1 MKCPYCHKPLG
12 PSDVICPSCGQ
23 PLPEHIDSLADR
35 PQSFWDR
42 RLVRVILFVLGA
54 LVAIFVVGFAIYKL
68 TFWMEDYQIERLY
81 TRGERTP
88 VVSEITLDDGR
99 SAHSISFFAND
110 GDQIYIPELQRS
122 AIVAGHVARVEIADS
137 DWFEGVDIENVESAE
152 VGLSPVLIEENGAR
166 TQLPTIELNIAP
178 PESPIEVI
186 SPAED
191 NLTVFTSVYPLEVE
205 VVPGSTVL
213 VNGEDVTDVVDR
225 NGLLSANVNIYPI
238 GDNVISIL
246 VRTPNHLETRRDVI
260 IYRAQLEIEIELDT
274 SVQNETESRQ
284 MLISGT
290 CEPGAYIEVDTPYV
304 EESLYVNMQTGDF
317 EFLTNLEY
325 IGENTVRF
333 RAVMEGR
340 ADAEIH
346 FNVNYTPT
354 LANYSAAA
362 WPIQENYDQLVR
374 LYAQWQ
380 DRVFLCNGEIIEII
394 EEDGVERLVMDISGN
409 GEDLVVLVNESSFG
423 TPVIGQSYS
432 VYAHVPAREEAR
444 YMYNA
449 TYYPQLITLYM
460 DVAA

>member
-54 LVAIFVVGFAIYKL
+54 LVAIFVIGFAIYKL

-178 PESPIEVI
+178 PESPIEVC
-186 SPAED
+186 
-191 NLTVFTSVYPLEVE
+191 LLYTSV
-205 VVPGSTVL
+205 
-213 VNGEDVTDVVDR
+213 R
-225 NGLLSANVNIYPI
+225 
-238 GDNVISIL
+238 
-246 VRTPNHLETRRDVI
+246 
-260 IYRAQLEIEIELDT
+260 
-274 SVQNETESRQ
+274 
-284 MLISGT
+284 ML
-290 CEPGAYIEVDTPYV
+290 
-304 EESLYVNMQTGDF
+304 
-317 EFLTNLEY
+317 
-325 IGENTVRF
+325 
-333 RAVMEGR
+333 
-340 ADAEIH
+340 
-346 FNVNYTPT
+346 
-354 LANYSAAA
+354 
-362 WPIQENYDQLVR
+362 
-374 LYAQWQ
+374 
-380 DRVFLCNGEIIEII
+380 
-394 EEDGVERLVMDISGN
+394 
-409 GEDLVVLVNESSFG
+409 
-423 TPVIGQSYS
+423 
-432 VYAHVPAREEAR
+432 PARSSRAMSR
-444 YMYNA
+444 RC
-449 TYYPQLITLYM
+449 
-460 DVAA
+460 VGR

>member
-99 SAHSISFFAND
+99 AAHAISFFAND

-122 AIVAGHVARVEIADS
+122 AVVAGHVARVEVADS
-137 DWFEGVDIENVESAE
+137 DWFDGVDIENVESAE
-152 VGLSPVLIEENGAR
+152 VSLSPVLIEENGAR

-225 NGLLSANVNIYPI
+225 NGLLSANVNVYPI

-274 SVQNETESRQ
+274 SVQNETESV
-284 MLISGT
+284 SYT
-290 CEPGAYIEVDTPYV
+290 H
-304 EESLYVNMQTGDF
+304 
-317 EFLTNLEY
+317 LTL
-325 IGENTVRF
+325 
-333 RAVMEGR
+333 
-340 ADAEIH
+340 
-346 FNVNYTPT
+346 PT
-354 LANYSAAA
+354 IL
-362 WPIQENYDQLVR
+362 
-374 LYAQWQ
+374 
-380 DRVFLCNGEIIEII
+380 RV
-394 EEDGVERLVMDISGN
+394 
-409 GEDLVVLVNESSFG
+409 
-423 TPVIGQSYS
+423 
-432 VYAHVPAREEAR
+432 
-444 YMYNA
+444 
-449 TYYPQLITLYM
+449 
-460 DVAA
+460 

>member
-54 LVAIFVVGFAIYKL
+54 LVAIFVIGFAIYKL

-99 SAHSISFFAND
+99 SAHLISFFAND